1 MIVPVV
7 LHINQN
13 FFCVILIGKQWLLLE
28 DLICIS
34 LMQNDF
40 EYAKM
45 MLGNDVANLLGV
57 CLPFLSLLWPSVYS
71 NLLLILIQGWFFF
84 WGGVVRVFIILIKN
98 ISSNTFKSFTNIFFK
113 YVSIHFCNISYHK
126 GKIFFYIKPNLS
138 IFLFAVNGFYILL

>member
-13 FFCVILIGKQWLLLE
+13 FFVLVILIGKQWLLLE

-45 MLGNDVANLLGV
+45 MLGNDIANLLGA
-57 CLPFLSLLWPSVYS
+57 CLPFISLLWPSVYS
-71 NLLLILIQGWFFF
+71 NLLLILIQGFFF
-84 WGGVVRVFIILIKN
+84 ILGC
-98 ISSNTFKSFTNIFFK
+98 KSF
-113 YVSIHFCNISYHK
+113 Y
-126 GKIFFYIKPNLS
+126 YI
-138 IFLFAVNGFYILL
+138 Y